1 MEMEMDGENLMHKIL
16 ITLRGVVQYNC
27 KPNPS
32 HDCTLQIMVVR
43 YVTLRQQNF
52 PSKLKKSFF
61 DWSKINLHLFHFILL
76 GCVVFKALIEP
87 RRDAFEVV
95 LFFIAYIIFHSAV
108 TETCWAI

>member
-52 PSKLKKSFF
+52 PSKLKKSF
-61 DWSKINLHLFHFILL
+61 
-76 GCVVFKALIEP
+76 LIEVKLICTSFISFCL
-87 RRDAFEVV
+87 AALSTESMSVV
-95 LFFIAYIIFHSAV
+95 AMPG
-108 TETCWAI
+108 ET